1 MIENNIKLM
10 LTPLKIPFVLIDC
23 FIFKLKYVLE
33 VSLWHKL
40 SYFYLFFINVGVWIS
55 LRISRLISQVLKLAT
70 MKIFSGPEVCE
81 TRTGDL

>member
-23 FIFKLKYVLE
+23 FIFKLKYFLE

-40 SYFYLFFINVGVWIS
+40 SLFYLFFLLMWVFG
-55 LRISRLISQVLKLAT
+55 LAYAYL
-70 MKIFSGPEVCE
+70 
-81 TRTGDL
+81 D